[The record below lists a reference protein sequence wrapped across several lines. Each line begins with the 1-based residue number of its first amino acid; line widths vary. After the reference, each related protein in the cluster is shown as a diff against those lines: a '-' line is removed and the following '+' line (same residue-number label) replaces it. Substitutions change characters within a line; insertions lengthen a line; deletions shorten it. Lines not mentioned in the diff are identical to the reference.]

1 MENSKSK
8 SNKSSRNRNRMIL
21 ERGVVGL
28 GIVAAMNISNFSD
41 VVSSAKPAANF
52 RGTTIYGLFHASPLN
67 TGTQFLFPTPHFL
80 NSCNL
85 CHKHLHGVD
94 IFIYRG
100 EKAFCSAECRETH
113 ITNYEHH
120 QDNYDYYYTSLIKPI
135 LQHNNALR
143 PTSSTVS
150 VPILAA

>member
-1 MENSKSK
+1 MEKCNSNSSK
-8 SNKSSRNRNRMIL
+8 RNRNRMVL

-28 GIVAAMNISNFSD
+28 GIVAAMSVSNINNSTD
-41 VVSSAKPAANF
+41 VVSSAKAAANF
-52 RGTTIYGLFHASPLN
+52 RGSRSYGLFHASPLN
-67 TGTQFLFPTPHFL
+67 TGTPYFL

-100 EKAFCSAECRETH
+100 EKAFCSAQCREDH
-113 ITNYEHH
+113 IRNYEH
-120 QDNYDYYYTSLIKPI
+120 
-135 LQHNNALR
+135 HNNALR
-143 PTSSTVS
+143 STSSTVS

>member
-1 MENSKSK
+1 
-8 SNKSSRNRNRMIL
+8 MIL
-21 ERGVVGL
+21 ESGVVGL

-41 VVSSAKPAANF
+41 VVS
-52 RGTTIYGLFHASPLN
+52 
-67 TGTQFLFPTPHFL
+67 
-80 NSCNL
+80 CNL

-94 IFIYRG
+94 IFIYRTNVLMQR

-150 VPILAA
+150 VSILAA